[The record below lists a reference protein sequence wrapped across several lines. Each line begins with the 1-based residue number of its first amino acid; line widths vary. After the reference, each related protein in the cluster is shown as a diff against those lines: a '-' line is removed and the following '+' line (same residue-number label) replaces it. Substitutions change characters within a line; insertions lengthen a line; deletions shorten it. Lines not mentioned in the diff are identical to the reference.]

1 MLMEN
6 FLRSKE
12 YWSLVEHGIVEP
24 ASGGAMTEAQTRTL
38 EDQRLKDLKAKN
50 YLFQAID
57 RAILETILH
66 KETSK
71 QIWDSMKKKYQG
83 STKVKRAQLQA
94 LRKEFETLHMKIGES
109 VNDYFSRTLAI
120 ANKMRIHGDKMEDIT
135 IIEKILQSM
144 SAKFNYV
151 VCSIEES
158 HDIDELSIDELQSSL
173 LVHEQRMVSN
183 LPEEQVLKVIMHS
196 GEFSNG
202 YGRSRG
208 WGRESRGRGR
218 GRTNDQ
224 KPFDKSRVECYHCH
238 KYGHYQYECTEK
250 DEKANLVE
258 TEEEMLLMAYL
269 DKDELQSDKWYLDSG
284 CSNHMCENKALFS
297 YLDETYK
304 DTVKLGNNSCISVMG
319 KGNIKFHMKDKTMQI
334 ISSVFYIP
342 ELKSNLISMGQL
354 QEKGYT
360 IIIQAGYYKIH
371 HLEKGL
377 IVEARMTSNRMF
389 PLYMQDNVQTCF
401 STKVHDST
409 WLWHFRYGH
418 LNFNGLKILQEKN
431 MVIGLPKIHCPTEI
445 YEECVVGKQHRVSF
459 PKGKAWRGEQTL

>member
-1 MLMEN
+1 
-6 FLRSKE
+6 
-12 YWSLVEHGIVEP
+12 
-24 ASGGAMTEAQTRTL
+24 
-38 EDQRLKDLKAKN
+38 
-50 YLFQAID
+50 
-57 RAILETILH
+57 
-66 KETSK
+66 
-71 QIWDSMKKKYQG
+71 
-83 STKVKRAQLQA
+83 
-94 LRKEFETLHMKIGES
+94 
-109 VNDYFSRTLAI
+109 
-120 ANKMRIHGDKMEDIT
+120 
-135 IIEKILQSM
+135 
-144 SAKFNYV
+144 
-151 VCSIEES
+151 
-158 HDIDELSIDELQSSL
+158 
-173 LVHEQRMVSN
+173 
-183 LPEEQVLKVIMHS
+183 
-196 GEFSNG
+196 
-202 YGRSRG
+202 
-208 WGRESRGRGR
+208 
-218 GRTNDQ
+218 
-224 KPFDKSRVECYHCH
+224 
-238 KYGHYQYECTEK
+238 
-250 DEKANLVE
+250 
-258 TEEEMLLMAYL
+258 
-269 DKDELQSDKWYLDSG
+269 
-284 CSNHMCENKALFS
+284 
-297 YLDETYK
+297 LDETYK